1 MPSTYT
7 TNGGIELIATGEQ
20 TGTWGSTTNT
30 NLQIVDRLTNGVGA
44 ITLSGTTHT
53 LTTSDGSLSD
63 GQYAVLVFGGT
74 PSGTNTVTLS
84 PNDAQHVYIVKNN
97 SGESV
102 VLTQGSGGNVT
113 IADGNSA
120 IVYADGAGSGAAVVD
135 ITSGFI
141 PAAALLAANN
151 LSDLANASTAR
162 TNLGVEIGV
171 DVEAYD
177 ATILRDA
184 DIGVSVEAY
193 DATILKDAD
202 IGVSVEAYDAT
213 ILKSADIGVTVQAY
227 SPISAGVI
235 TLTASGAITAG
246 KAVAINSD
254 GTASEVVNPFTGSEL
269 ATLSIDPQNFSG
281 PLAYVGSDTYVF
293 SYYDDTI
300 DSVYVIAGT
309 RGANNTFTLGTAVLV
324 GTTNGTERIY
334 DIAYDSSESKLIIV
348 FADLANSN
356 RISYVTGTLSGTA
369 ITLGSVT
376 QIAIKATTYV
386 GVATDNAGTAF
397 IAYTDSIDVFGV
409 AYTIGTDTI
418 GTPVTINADN
428 ATDVR
433 AIWDPTES
441 VFCCISVFAEN
452 LTVEPLTISGTT
464 ITQGTEATLTN
475 FVSNVDNVLS
485 VQLAEASTLRFMS
498 VDTGEAR
505 IAQTSVVLDGTNAPV
520 FGNEVLALTTAG
532 LILYAYF
539 DTDALAWFFGVGDL
553 IYKQD
558 VTSGVVTSTPVD
570 YGSISPAQAATY
582 RGTFAYYDSAIGAGV
597 VNITDSVSDN
607 PYAAVIKPK
616 EKTLTS
622 FVGIAK
628 SSVADAA
635 DIPIAIIGGID
646 TNQTGLTVGE
656 IVYVAPTGAVSS
668 TVGDYPIGKALSATS
683 IIIQGDP
690 TV

>member
-7 TNGGIELIATGEQ
+7 TNGGIELIANGEQ
-20 TGTWGSTTNT
+20 SGTWGTTTNT

-63 GQYAVLVFGGT
+63 GQYAVLVFGGS
-74 PSGTNTVTLS
+74 PSGTNTVTIS
-84 PNDAQHVYIVKNN
+84 PNDAQHVYIVKND

-120 IVYADGAGSGAAVVD
+120 IVYADGAGAGAAVVD
-135 ITSGFI
+135 ITSTFI

-151 LSDLANASTAR
+151 LSDLADASTAR

-177 ATILRDA
+177 ATILKDA
-184 DIGVSVEAY
+184 DIGVTVEAY

-202 IGVSVEAYDAT
+202 IGV
-213 ILKSADIGVTVQAY
+213 TVQAY
-227 SPISAGVI
+227 SPVSAGAI

-246 KAVAINSD
+246 KAVSINSD
-254 GTASEVVNPFTGSEL
+254 GTASQIINPFTGSAL
-269 ATLSIDPQNFSG
+269 ATLTADPQNFSG

-300 DSVYVIAGT
+300 NSVYVIAGT

-334 DIAYDSSESKLIIV
+334 DIAYDSSETKLIV
-348 FADLANSN
+348 AFADLANSN

-376 QIAIKATTYV
+376 QIATTATTYV

-397 IAYTDSIDVFGV
+397 IAYTDSLDVFGV

-418 GTPVTINADN
+418 GTPVTINTDN

-433 AIWDPTES
+433 AIWDSTES

-464 ITQGTEATLTN
+464 ITQGTEATLNN
-475 FVSNVDNVLS
+475 FVSNVDDVLS

-498 VDTGEAR
+498 VDVNETR

-520 FGNEVLALTTAG
+520 FGSEVLALSVTAP
-532 LILYAYF
+532 LLYAYF
-539 DTDALAWFFGVGDL
+539 DTDALAWFFGTGTD

-558 VTSGVVTSTPVD
+558 VTSGDVTSIPVD
-570 YGSISPAQAATY
+570 YGSISPTQAATY
-582 RGTFAYYDSAIGAGV
+582 RGTFAYYDSAIGAGI
-597 VNITDSVSDN
+597 VNITDSLADN
-607 PYAAVIKPK
+607 PYAAVVKPK
-616 EKTLTS
+616 EKTLAN
-622 FVGIAK
+622 FVGVAK

-635 DIPIAIIGGID
+635 DIPIAIIGGVD
-646 TNQTGLTVGE
+646 TNQTGLAVGE
-656 IVYVAPTGAVSS
+656 VVYVDPTGAISS
-668 TVGDYPIGKALSATS
+668 TVGSYPIGRALSATS

-690 TV
+690 VV